1 MQYTANAIHYSMH
14 YQHESCDSAISPS
27 VQIRG
32 GKCLLPST
40 RVIVAA
46 DGESAATETAAS
58 AAPMK
63 VAVDACGRPVTFL
76 EVIHEVEVSE
86 CESESAEF
94 FLKENP
100 GRFDMDS
107 AVEDTCLESC

>member
-1 MQYTANAIHYSMH
+1 MQHV
-14 YQHESCDSAISPS
+14 QLRLSAISSS

-46 DGESAATETAAS
+46 DGESGATETAAS
-58 AAPMK
+58 AAAPMK

-86 CESESAEF
+86 CESESAEMVY
-94 FLKENP
+94 K
-100 GRFDMDS
+100 RKS
-107 AVEDTCLESC
+107 WRI

>member
-1 MQYTANAIHYSMH
+1 MS
-14 YQHESCDSAISPS
+14 HESATSPS

-58 AAPMK
+58 ATSAAAPKMK

-86 CESESAEF
+86 SEERVYKRKSW
-94 FLKENP
+94 
-100 GRFDMDS
+100 RI
-107 AVEDTCLESC
+107 